1 MAPISHSAR
10 DCNRR
15 FEAGKGARGLHSLGD
30 VDAWG
35 LCPHGRIAAAAPRT
49 ANLIHIYFEQRGV
62 LQSQNELKDHMKAK
76 TLDYLQL
83 LQTHSGYLIRLKTE
97 LYWYDGRGYDGSPG
111 RICLL
116 LAAVDARYYLEAA
129 SAASKYATWCTGA
142 ARNNV
147 VLLLVDGSPHW
158 VLLAEVDMELLQ
170 T

>member
-1 MAPISHSAR
+1 MTFLERLKSH
-10 DCNRR
+10 
-15 FEAGKGARGLHSLGD
+15 KGGL
-30 VDAWG
+30 
-35 LCPHGRIAAAAPRT
+35 I
-49 ANLIHIYFEQRGV
+49 
-62 LQSQNELKDHMKAK
+62 K
-76 TLDYLQL
+76 
-83 LQTHSGYLIRLKTE
+83 LKTE
-97 LYWYDGRGYDGSPG
+97 LFWYGGRGWDKSPG